1 MSDSKAYFYILEL
14 INCYAA
20 VFYSNFL
27 FFYMRNRFGFGEMQ
41 NLLLAAL
48 NGLIYI
54 FAARKGGAFAQKF
67 GAIRSIYIGL
77 AGFACA
83 MTAGLLLHN
92 NIPAQILVFALW
104 SISVCFIWPAIEGIV
119 CEGCRNKLSD
129 MVGYYNIVWA
139 IGSAVSYF
147 SAGMLLEHFGMQ
159 SLFWI
164 PLSLVCVAIV
174 SLTIITLLRKKQVVV
189 PYSADKAVIANEL
202 TTASKKQFMYMAW
215 LANPLAYVAINTVLP
230 LAPSISERI
239 GLSTGTAG
247 IVCSAWMFA
256 RLATFI
262 VLRRWDGWHY
272 KFKLLAGSLI
282 VLPVCFTL
290 LVFAKSVPLVLV
302 AQTGF
307 GIAIGLA
314 YYSSLYYSMNASK
327 NLESHGGLH
336 ESMIGV
342 GQLLGPVLGAG
353 SLLFLPSSSLA
364 GVWSVSGLL
373 TIGFGALLYMRR
385 SGKKQNIINHEPE

>member
-27 FFYMRNRFGFGEMQ
+27 FFYMKNCFGFGVMQ

-83 MTAGLLLHN
+83 MVAGLLLH

-104 SISVCFIWPAIEGIV
+104 SISVCFIWPAIEGVV
-119 CEGCRNKLSD
+119 CEGCGNKLSD

-164 PLSLVCVAIV
+164 PLSLVCVAMV
-174 SLTIITLLRKKQVVV
+174 FLTIITLLRKKQAAV
-189 PYSADKAVIANEL
+189 PCPAYKAVTANEP

-230 LAPSISERI
+230 LAPSISEKI

-262 VLRRWDGWHY
+262 VLRRWNGWHY
-272 KFKLLAGSLI
+272 KFSLLAGSLLI
-282 VLPVCFTL
+282 LPVCFTL

-307 GIAIGLA
+307 GLAIGLA

-327 NLESHGGLH
+327 DLESHGGLH
-336 ESMIGV
+336 ESMIGA
-342 GQLLGPVLGAG
+342 GQLLGPVLGAA
-353 SLLFLPSSSLA
+353 SILFLPSSSWA

-373 TIGFGALLYMRR
+373 TIGFGALLFMRR
-385 SGKKQNIINHEPE
+385 SGKKTKYH